1 MTNAPRRFGPVTKPH
16 YSEVCNMRSKVSVT
30 VKFCKSDTDR
40 QAGFSLMELMSV
52 VVIVGVLS
60 AMAIPTFSDYIYKS
74 RATEATEFLG
84 VIRLREESYRSE
96 FGAYCPTLT
105 TAQLPT
111 TLSSLDTK
119 SNLVPDPSTTRKNS
133 VFWTA
138 TDTWRQLGAT
148 PSGAV
153 RFGYG
158 VAAGNPSNMPTG
170 LGFETR
176 PDFWWV
182 GRAVGDLDGDGTYVM
197 FETYSANKGIYIGT
211 YPPPSVAI
219 AKGWE

>member
-1 MTNAPRRFGPVTKPH
+1 
-16 YSEVCNMRSKVSVT
+16 
-30 VKFCKSDTDR
+30 
-40 QAGFSLMELMSV
+40 MELMTV

-60 AMAIPTFSDYIYKS
+60 AMAIPTFSDYVYKS

-84 VIRLREESYRSE
+84 VIRLREEAYRAE
-96 FGAYCPTLT
+96 FGAYCPTVAT
-105 TAQLPT
+105 SPT
-111 TLSSLDTK
+111 VVTSLDTK
-119 SNLVPDPSTTRKNS
+119 SNLNPDPSTTGRNTTL
-133 VFWTA
+133 WTPTA
-138 TDTWRQLGAT
+138 NWRQLGAS
-148 PSGAV
+148 PSGPI

-158 VAAGNPSNMPTG
+158 VVAGDPSNIPPK

-197 FETYSANKGIYIGT
+197 FETYSASKGVYIANYATG
-211 YPPPSVAI
+211 VAI

>member
-1 MTNAPRRFGPVTKPH
+1 MRAKAPL
-16 YSEVCNMRSKVSVT
+16 T
-30 VKFCKSDTDR
+30 VKPSQPHIDR
-40 QAGFSLMELMSV
+40 QRGFSLMELMTV

-96 FGAYCPTLT
+96 FGAYCPTLP
-105 TAQLPT
+105 AEKSPT
-111 TLSSLDTK
+111 SLASLDSK
-119 SNLVPDPSTTRKNS
+119 GNLVPDPSTTGRNTTIWAS
-133 VFWTA
+133 TA
-138 TDTWRQLGAT
+138 EWRQLGAS
-148 PSGAV
+148 PSGPV

-158 VAAGNPSNMPTG
+158 VVAGDPSNMPAG
-170 LGFETR
+170 LGFQAR

-182 GRAVGDLDGDGTYVM
+182 ARAVGDLDGDGTYVM
-197 FETYSANKGIYIGT
+197 FETYSASKGVYIADYTAGT
-211 YPPPSVAI
+211 AI